1 MPRVPIH
8 RHTKKELDW
17 MSKNSCRHNH
27 SYLEH
32 YNCYLTEV
40 VERDHTIGFFDIET
54 SNLSA
59 TYGMMFGYDIKTHG
73 KDEIRKHW
81 ITKKDLKDGLYDYNV
96 VKQCIEDLKKYD
108 RIVTYFGTRFDL
120 PFVRTRA
127 MVHGLEFPLYGN
139 IMHKDLYYLI
149 RSKFKLHSN
158 RLNVACETI
167 LGTTDKTRINPT
179 IWMKALQGDVDALK
193 YIEEHCDYDVLDLEK
208 LYDATIIFQKDED
221 RPA

>member
-54 SNLSA
+54 SNLKA
-59 TYGMMFGYDIKTHG
+59 NYGIMFGYAIKTHN
-73 KDEIRKHW
+73 KDEIRKSW
-81 ITKKDLKDGLYDYNV
+81 ITEKDLRSGIYDKKV
-96 VKQCIEDLKKYD
+96 VQDCIDDLMKYD

-127 MVHGLEFPLYGN
+127 AVHNLDFPLFGQ
-139 IMHKDLYYLI
+139 ILHKDLYYLI
-149 RSKFKLHSN
+149 RSKFQLHSN
-158 RLNVACETI
+158 RLDVACETI
-167 LGTTDKTRINPT
+167 LGDSLKTRINPT
-179 IWMKALQGDVDALK
+179 IWMQAMQGGKDALD
-193 YIEEHCDYDVLDLEK
+193 YIEDHCDKDVIDLER
-208 LYDATIIFQKDED
+208 LYDATIIYQKDED